1 MFSTK
6 ETDLFPLQFSW
17 LKLNRSMWINN
28 YFRISA
34 PLSLIR
40 GYCFFTNYVAV
51 LIFSFELQ
59 KYGMKKK
66 KNLLGQVL
74 SLCTVNEGREIF
86 SVCTFYFKFSPSN
99 DLMFVML
106 IQKKVISVL

>member
-66 KNLLGQVL
+66 KSPWPSVVFVYSKRRAGDLQCVYVL
-74 SLCTVNEGREIF
+74 F
-86 SVCTFYFKFSPSN
+86 
-99 DLMFVML
+99 
-106 IQKKVISVL
+106 